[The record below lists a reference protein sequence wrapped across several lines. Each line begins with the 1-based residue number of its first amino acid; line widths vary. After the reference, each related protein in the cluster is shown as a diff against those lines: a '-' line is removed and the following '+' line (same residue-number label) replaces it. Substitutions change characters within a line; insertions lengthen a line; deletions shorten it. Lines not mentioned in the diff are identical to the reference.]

1 MVEVW
6 FVVLPG
12 TLLLDLAGPA
22 EALRMANQRLQRLGQ
37 PPRFHLRFVGP
48 ARRPDSSVGLAL
60 AAVEPLP
67 ARLAGPTWVVL
78 MGQPSER
85 PMLQAPEW
93 FTTRQWL
100 AQVIAPALGSA
111 LPTGGDAQAG
121 AGLVTICAGA
131 LLAADAG
138 LLRPGQR
145 CTTHH
150 EVVDVLRSLAPAA
163 DVVGNRVFV
172 EQGPVA
178 SSAGITAGIDLAL
191 HLVAR
196 ECGEATAS
204 AIARNMVMYLRRG
217 ADDPELSPLL
227 SGRNHL
233 HPALHRVQDAI
244 CDKPGAAWSAEAMAR
259 VAHVTPRHLGRL
271 FREFVG
277 TSPRAYVEQ
286 VRSAL
291 AQEALRS
298 GLAVQAASEAA
309 GFSSP
314 RQWRR
319 ARTRARGAAA

>member
-1 MVEVW
+1 MIDVW

-22 EALRMANQRLQRLGQ
+22 EALRMANQRHARLGL
-37 PPRFHLRFVGP
+37 PLRFRLRYVGP
-48 ARRPDSSVGLAL
+48 ASQPDSSVGLSL

-67 ARLAGPTWVVL
+67 AALDGPTWVVL

-85 PMLQAPEW
+85 RMLQAPEW
-93 FTTRQWL
+93 FNTRRWL
-100 AQVIAPALGSA
+100 AEVVAPRLGAA
-111 LPTGGDAQAG
+111 LPGADDAQPA

-138 LLRPGQR
+138 LLAAAQR

-150 EVVDVLRSLAPAA
+150 EAVDALRHLAPAA
-163 DVVGNRVFV
+163 EVVGNRVFI
-172 EQGPVA
+172 EHGPVA

-191 HLVAR
+191 YLVAR

-244 CDKPGAAWSAEAMAR
+244 CEKPGAPWSAEAMAA

-291 AQEALRS
+291 AHEAVRS

>member
-1 MVEVW
+1 MIEVW

-37 PPRFHLRFVGP
+37 PARFTLRFIGP

-67 ARLAGPTWVVL
+67 ARLSGPTWVVL

-100 AQVIAPALGSA
+100 ARVVAPVLGSA
-111 LPTGGDAQAG
+111 LPSGGDAQPT

-138 LLRPGQR
+138 LLPPGQR

-150 EVVDVLRSLAPAA
+150 EAVDMLRRLAPAA
-163 DVVGNRVFV
+163 EVVGNRVFV
-172 EQGPVA
+172 EHGPVA

-191 HLVAR
+191 YLVAR
-196 ECGEATAS
+196 ECGEAAAS

-227 SGRNHL
+227 SGRHHL
-233 HPALHRVQDAI
+233 HPAVHRVQDAV
-244 CDKPGAAWSAEAMAR
+244 CEKPGAAWSADAMAA
-259 VAHVTPRHLGRL
+259 VAHVTPRHLNRL
-271 FREFVG
+271 FQEYVG
-277 TSPRAYVEQ
+277 LSPRAYVEQ

-291 AQEALRS
+291 AQEAVRS
-298 GLAVQAASEAA
+298 GLPMQVASEAA